1 VTLPTGTVTFA
12 MTDIEGS
19 TRLLAGLGHD
29 YAAVL
34 EAHRGIVRGALAR
47 HGGTEVETEGDSF
60 FCAFPRTVDAVAA
73 AVDLQRCLAAH
84 AWPGDRPVRL
94 RIGLHTGEGVLS
106 GGGYVGMDVH
116 TVARVSAAGHGGQV
130 LLTAAT
136 HALLDGRWP
145 AGVGDVPL
153 GVHRLK
159 DLPGP
164 VTLYQVVAEGLD
176 RRFPPP
182 RTLEAPEYELPV
194 PPTPIFG
201 RDDDTVAVRGLLARA
216 RLVTLTG
223 PGGVG
228 KTRLALHV
236 AALVRADFADGVVF
250 VPLAEVRDPEQ
261 VPEEIARA
269 LALPPASYG
278 GAGMTRLTGHLHDR
292 RLLLV
297 LDNVEQLGDGA
308 EVVGRLLDGAPSVR
322 VLATSRGAL
331 RLRGEQ
337 QYPVEPLTRSA
348 AVEQFT
354 ERVHAVRPDL
364 RLGAAELAA
373 VDRIVD
379 GVDGLPLAV
388 ELAAARVRTLTPGQ
402 IADRLGF
409 QLGLLKAGPRDLP
422 RRQQTIRETLL
433 WSYELLDE
441 PARRTFA
448 AFAVLPGGAS
458 VEALEEIVPLDA
470 PASDV
475 LDCLDALVDQGLV
488 RPRSDGTD
496 RFGTLQV
503 VRELAAEVLE
513 DRGESDAAWRRA
525 AQRLAALVER
535 TAPLLLSDQPAAPLD
550 LLQSEHDNLRAALE
564 WATGRDPVLAA
575 AIAAPVWRFWQMR
588 GYLREGRA
596 ALEAVRD
603 RLPDDAVDARYAVL
617 TALGGVAYWQRDL
630 PAGEAA
636 YGAAL
641 DLARDSGDR
650 FATAEALF
658 NLAFPVWQQGRL
670 AEAADLAA
678 RSGDLFAELGD
689 DAGTGRVLWLR
700 GDLALLMGFLAEAV
714 RLQSESVL
722 RHRTGRNAFQLGWS
736 LRMLGRSLLLQG
748 RAVEAREALEES
760 LGLFAPSGDVSALVL
775 HLADFALLAALE
787 GDVDRE
793 VRLVG
798 ALRRL
803 KELTGTELV
812 DHPVNV
818 VPGLEETLARLGA
831 EGERLLA
838 EGAAMSEGEAVRYA
852 LAPSGS
858 GVQPVPGGPHAV
870 GAPGVGLD
878 QAAEPQ
884 VPVRGAG

>member
-1 VTLPTGTVTFA
+1 
-12 MTDIEGS
+12 
-19 TRLLAGLGHD
+19 
-29 YAAVL
+29 
-34 EAHRGIVRGALAR
+34 
-47 HGGTEVETEGDSF
+47 
-60 FCAFPRTVDAVAA
+60 
-73 AVDLQRCLAAH
+73 
-84 AWPGDRPVRL
+84 
-94 RIGLHTGEGVLS
+94 
-106 GGGYVGMDVH
+106 
-116 TVARVSAAGHGGQV
+116 
-130 LLTAAT
+130 
-136 HALLDGRWP
+136 
-145 AGVGDVPL
+145 
-153 GVHRLK
+153 
-159 DLPGP
+159 
-164 VTLYQVVAEGLD
+164 
-176 RRFPPP
+176 
-182 RTLEAPEYELPV
+182 
-194 PPTPIFG
+194 
-201 RDDDTVAVRGLLARA
+201 
-216 RLVTLTG
+216 
-223 PGGVG
+223 
-228 KTRLALHV
+228 
-236 AALVRADFADGVVF
+236 
-250 VPLAEVRDPEQ
+250 
-261 VPEEIARA
+261 
-269 LALPPASYG
+269 
-278 GAGMTRLTGHLHDR
+278 
-292 RLLLV
+292 
-297 LDNVEQLGDGA
+297 
-308 EVVGRLLDGAPSVR
+308 
-322 VLATSRGAL
+322 
-331 RLRGEQ
+331 
-337 QYPVEPLTRSA
+337 VEPLTRSA

-402 IADRLGF
+402 IAERLGF

-448 AFAVLPGGAS
+448 TFAVLPGGAS
-458 VEALEEIVPLDA
+458 VEALEEVVPLDA
-470 PASDV
+470 HASDV

-513 DRGESDAAWRRA
+513 DRGETDAAWRRA

-550 LLQSEHDNLRAALE
+550 LLQSEHDNLRGALE

-603 RLPDDAVDARYAVL
+603 RLPDEAVDARYAVL

-678 RSGDLFAELGD
+678 RSGDLFAELED

-700 GDLALLMGFLAEAV
+700 GDLALLMGFLDEAV

-760 LGLFAPSGDVSALVL
+760 LRLFAPSGDVSALVL

-787 GDVDRE
+787 DDVDRE

-798 ALRRL
+798 AVRRL
-803 KELTGTELV
+803 KALTGTELV
-812 DHPVNV
+812 DHPVNQ
-818 VPGLEETLARLGA
+818 VPGIEATLARLGA

-838 EGAAMSEGEAVRYA
+838 EGAAMSDGEAVRYA
-852 LAPSGS
+852 LARSGS
-858 GVQPVPGGPHAV
+858 GVQRVPEGGPHAV

-884 VPVRGAG
+884 VPGRGAG

>member
-1 VTLPTGTVTFA
+1 MALPTGTVTFA

-19 TRLLAGLGHD
+19 TRLLAELRDG
-29 YAAVL
+29 YAPVL
-34 EAHRGIVRGALAR
+34 EAHRALVRGALAR
-47 HGGTEVETEGDSF
+47 HDGVEVETEGDSF
-60 FCAFPRTVDAVAA
+60 FCAFRRAGDAVAA
-73 AVDLQRCLAAH
+73 AVDVQECLAAH
-84 AWPGDRPVRL
+84 PWPGARPVRL

-136 HALLDGRWP
+136 HALLDGHWP
-145 AGVGDVPL
+145 PGLGDVAL
-153 GVHRLK
+153 GAHRLK
-159 DLPGP
+159 DLPAP
-164 VTLYQVVAEGLD
+164 VPLYQVVAEGLEQ
-176 RRFPPP
+176 RFPPP
-182 RTLEAPEYELPV
+182 RTLERPEYELPV
-194 PPTPIFG
+194 APTPIFG
-201 RDDDTVAVRGLLARA
+201 RAEDAAAVRKLLAA
-216 RLVTLTG
+216 SRLVTLTG

-236 AALVRADFADGVVF
+236 AQLVREDVPDGVVF

-261 VPEEIARA
+261 VPEEVARA
-269 LALPPASYG
+269 LSLPPGSYG
-278 GAGMTRLTGHLHDR
+278 GAGMTRLTGHLRDR

-308 EVVGRLLDGAPSVR
+308 EVIGRLVDGAPSVR

-337 QYPVEPLTRSA
+337 QYPVEPLGRSA

-354 ERVHAVRPDL
+354 ERAHAVRPDL
-364 RLGAAELAA
+364 SLGATELAA
-373 VDRIVD
+373 VHRIVD

-388 ELAAARVRTLTPGQ
+388 ELAAARVRTLSPGQ
-402 IADRLGF
+402 IADRLGS
-409 QLGLLKAGPRDLP
+409 QLGLLRGGPRDLP

-448 AFAVLPGGAS
+448 AFAVLPGGAT
-458 VEALEEIVPLDA
+458 VEALEEVVPLDRHG
-470 PASDV
+470 SDV
-475 LDCLDALVDQGLV
+475 LECLDALVDQGLV
-488 RPRSDGTD
+488 RHGSDGTG
-496 RFGTLQV
+496 RFTTLQV
-503 VRELAAEVLE
+503 VRELAAEVLG
-513 DRGESDAAWRRA
+513 DRGETDTAWRRA
-525 AQRLAALVER
+525 AQRLAALVGHA
-535 TAPLLLSDQPAAPLD
+535 APLLLSDRPAAPLD
-550 LLQSEHDNLRAALE
+550 LLASERDNLRAALE
-564 WATGRDPVLAA
+564 WATRHDPLLAA

-617 TALGGVAYWQRDL
+617 TALGGIAYWQRDL

-641 DLARDSGDR
+641 DLARRSGN
-650 FATAEALF
+650 APGTAEALF

-678 RSGDLFAELGD
+678 RSGDLFAELDD
-689 DAGTGRVLWLR
+689 DAGAGRVLWLR
-700 GDLALLMGFLAEAV
+700 GDLALLMGFLDEAV
-714 RLQSESVL
+714 RLQTESVQ
-722 RHRTGRNAFQLGWS
+722 RHRTTRNAFQLGWS
-736 LRMLGRSLLLQG
+736 LRMLGRTLLLQS
-748 RAVEAREALEES
+748 RAAEARAALEES
-760 LGLFAPSGDVSALVL
+760 LRLFAPSGDVSALVL
-775 HLADFALLAALE
+775 HLADFAMLAALE
-787 GDVDRE
+787 DDVERE

-818 VPGLEETLARLGA
+818 VPGIDRTLARLGA
-831 EGERLLA
+831 DGERLLA
-838 EGAAMSEGEAVRYA
+838 EGAAMSEEEVVRYA
-852 LAPSGS
+852 LEPSAA
-858 GVQPVPGGPHAV
+858 GVA
-870 GAPGVGLD
+870 
-878 QAAEPQ
+878 
-884 VPVRGAG
+884 

>member
-19 TRLLAGLGHD
+19 TRLLAELGD
-29 YAAVL
+29 GYVPVL
-34 EAHRGIVRGALAR
+34 EAHREVVRAVLAR
-47 HGGTEVETEGDSF
+47 HDGVEVETEGDSF
-60 FCAFPRTVDAVAA
+60 FCAFRRAGDAVSA

-84 AWPGDRPVRL
+84 AWPGDRPVRV
-94 RIGLHTGEGVLS
+94 RIGLHTGEGVLG

-130 LLTAAT
+130 LLTGAT
-136 HALLDGRWP
+136 HALLDGHWP

-164 VTLYQVVAEGLD
+164 VLLYQVVAEGLEP
-176 RRFPPP
+176 RFPPP
-182 RTLEAPEYELPV
+182 RTLEAPEYALPV
-194 PPTPIFG
+194 APTPIFG
-201 RDDDTVAVRGLLARA
+201 RDDDTAAVRRLLAGS

-228 KTRLALHV
+228 KTRLALHL
-236 AALVRADFADGVVF
+236 AGLVRADFADGVVF

-269 LALPPASYG
+269 LALPPGSYG
-278 GAGMTRLTGHLHDR
+278 GAGMARLIGHLHDR

-308 EVVGRLLDGAPSVR
+308 EVIGRLLDGAPSVR
-322 VLATSRGAL
+322 LLVTSRGAL

-409 QLGLLKAGPRDLP
+409 QLGLLRGGPRDLP

-458 VEALEEIVPLDA
+458 VEALEEIVPHCEGC
-470 PASDV
+470 DV

-488 RPRSDGTD
+488 RPDPDGAG
-496 RFGTLQV
+496 RFTTLQV
-503 VRELAAEVLE
+503 VREFAAEIL
-513 DRGESDAAWRRA
+513 DGRGDTDAVWRRA

-535 TAPLLLSDQPAAPLD
+535 TAPLLLSDQPARALD
-550 LLQSEHDNLRAALE
+550 LLQSEHDNLRAALDRV
-564 WATGRDPVLAA
+564 TDRHPLLAA
-575 AIAAPVWRFWQMR
+575 ALAAPVWRFWQMR

-596 ALEAVRD
+596 ALEGVRD
-603 RLPDDAVDARYAVL
+603 RLPDDAVAARYAVL

-630 PAGEAA
+630 SAGEAA

-641 DLARDSGDR
+641 DLARRSGDAA
-650 FATAEALF
+650 ATAEALF

-670 AEAADLAA
+670 AEAAGLAE

-714 RLQSESVL
+714 RLQSESVQ

-736 LRMLGRSLLLQG
+736 LRMLGRTLLLQG
-748 RAVEAREALEES
+748 RAAEAREALEES
-760 LGLFAPSGDVSALVL
+760 LRLFAPSGDVSAIVL
-775 HLADFALLAALE
+775 HLADFALLAAQE

-818 VPGLEETLARLGA
+818 VPGLEGTLVRLGA
-831 EGERLLA
+831 EGDRLLA
-838 EGAAMSEGEAVRYA
+838 EGAAMSDGEAVRYA
-852 LAPSGS
+852 LEPSRS
-858 GVQPVPGGPHAV
+858 GVQRVPEGGPHTV

-884 VPVRGAG
+884 VPVRGTR